1 MEKEIE
7 LDIIIYPEKHE
18 EKTLYS
24 IWAVQV
30 PNVVTQGETIEEAKK
45 NLKEALELYFEE
57 MPSEKQI
64 IIKKSNDSNNQPLIS
79 RIFI

>member
-1 MEKEIE
+1 MENELEI
-7 LDIIIYPEKHE
+7 DIVIYPERHK
-18 EKTLYS
+18 EKVLYS
-24 IWAVQV
+24 VWAVQV
-30 PNVVTQGETIEEAKK
+30 PNVVTQGDAIEEAKF

-64 IIKKSNDSNNQPLIS
+64 IIKKNKDLTGQPLIS